1 MPGSRTRPLLLV
13 TVMAD
18 PNKRRAE
25 ILHEIT
31 RLGKLQKEAVEV
43 VDLKNE
49 SPIRSGAYEE
59 RAKRIS
65 RLVAEL
71 VSLGEVG
78 TS

>member
-1 MPGSRTRPLLLV
+1 
-13 TVMAD
+13 MAD

-31 RLGKLQKEAVEV
+31 RLGKLQKDAIEKAEP
-43 VDLKNE
+43 KNE
-49 SPIRSGAYEE
+49 SPVKSGAYEE
-59 RAKRIS
+59 RARRIS

-71 VSLGEVG
+71 VSLGEAG